1 MRRERTARGEGED
14 GTDGR
19 VIEGEDGGRAIGRDR
34 DQGGKEREKLVGS
47 EVDVRLS
54 GRVVVVG
61 GKTGVS
67 WERGEVGTRRRRMS
81 GRLPKGVY
89 KHAGTAGE
97 GESFF

>member
-61 GKTGVS
+61 GKTGKG
-67 WERGEVGTRRRRMS
+67 ERL
-81 GRLPKGVY
+81 GRGDGGWAGGSPKACTIMRGQPGKGRV
-89 KHAGTAGE
+89 
-97 GESFF
+97 FFNT